1 MIWLFLSVPYTEK
14 IFTAISPEWDGNL
27 LSFEKGLNWSVFA
40 IRAIRET
47 CPSLL
52 RCRRCLFLIGHPD
65 PEKNKNPSPA
75 PFNSEGQR
83 SVFNW
88 GALRAFAVQF

>member
-14 IFTAISPEWDGNL
+14 IFTAIFPEWEGTNSNL
-27 LSFEKGLNWSVFA
+27 LPFEKGLNWSVFA

-47 CPSLL
+47 YPSLL

-65 PEKNKNPSPA
+65 LEKNKNPSPVKDA
-75 PFNSEGQR
+75 AERCS
-83 SVFNW
+83 
-88 GALRAFAVQF
+88 VQFQRTAQRI